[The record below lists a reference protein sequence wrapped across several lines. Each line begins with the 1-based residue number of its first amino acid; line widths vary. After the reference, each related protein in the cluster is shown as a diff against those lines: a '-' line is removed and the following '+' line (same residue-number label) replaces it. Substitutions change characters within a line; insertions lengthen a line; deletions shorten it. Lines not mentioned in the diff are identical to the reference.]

1 MIFHLFLK
9 AYAVTAIMKI
19 YAFEIAA
26 RRKVDMLPEVGFQTL
41 WGQICYMQMHA
52 HFFCWCGSIFASF
65 GNFMLDCMFLAQ
77 HSENTLN

>member
-26 RRKVDMLPEVGFQTL
+26 RRKVDMLPEVGFQRL
-41 WGQICYMQMHA
+41 EDKFIICK
-52 HFFCWCGSIFASF
+52 C
-65 GNFMLDCMFLAQ
+65 MLISDVDVV
-77 HSENTLN
+77 